1 MVVLFSLQKDKGVSI
16 NHTLKPD
23 TVETSIFFL
32 YTICT
37 KIVVKSSLHLF
48 FLVLLNYKLLASDGF
63 WSMTP
68 QINKSGHAFGLEG
81 PNLAFLKRPFFSL
94 FFYFYFF
101 TGLDSSSLEFS
112 F

>member
-23 TVETSIFFL
+23 TAETSIFFL

-37 KIVVKSSLHLF
+37 KIVVKSSQHLS
-48 FLVLLNYKLLASDGF
+48 FLVLLNYKLLATDGF

-68 QINKSGHAFGLEG
+68 QMDKNGHAFGLEG
-81 PNLAFLKRPFFSL
+81 PNLVFLKRPFFS
-94 FFYFYFF
+94 FFYRVRFQLS
-101 TGLDSSSLEFS
+101 GVQLLKMPS
-112 F
+112 